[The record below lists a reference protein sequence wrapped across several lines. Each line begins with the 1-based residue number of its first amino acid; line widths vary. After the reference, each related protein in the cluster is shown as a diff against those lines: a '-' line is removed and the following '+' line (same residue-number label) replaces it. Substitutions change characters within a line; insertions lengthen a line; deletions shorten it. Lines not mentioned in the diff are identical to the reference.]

1 MSMKHAILGLL
12 DLAPMSGYDV
22 KKNFDA
28 TIAHF
33 WAGDQS
39 QIYRTLASLVEKGL
53 ARVTVLEQ
61 NGKPNR
67 NVHTITEAGSAE
79 LDRWLRSPLERDV
92 TREPFLARLFFA
104 GRIGEE
110 AVGEL
115 LNERRQLAIA
125 QLTVLEAMRQGGHQ
139 ASSLTARLQLATL
152 DNGITH
158 TRTEL
163 EWLDELEKTL

>member
-12 DLAPMSGYDV
+12 DLTPMTGYDV

-39 QIYRTLASLVEKGL
+39 QIYRTLASLVDKGL
-53 ARVTVLEQ
+53 ARVSVLEQ
-61 NGKPNR
+61 SGKPNR
-67 NVHTITEAGSAE
+67 NVHTITEAGRVE

-104 GRIGEE
+104 GKIGEE
-110 AVGEL
+110 AVGAL
-115 LNERRQLAIA
+115 LDERRQLALA
-125 QLTVLEAMRQGGHQ
+125 QLTALEAMRR
-139 ASSLTARLQLATL
+139 ADLVAPDLRIRMQLATL
-152 DNGITH
+152 DNGIAH

-163 EWLDELEKTL
+163 EWLNELEKTL

>member
-39 QIYRTLASLVEKGL
+39 QIYRTLASLVDLGL
-53 ARVTVLEQ
+53 ARVSTLEQ
-61 NGKPNR
+61 SGKPNR
-67 NVHTITEAGSAE
+67 NVHTITEAGRDE
-79 LDRWLRSPLERDV
+79 LDRWLQSPLERDV

-110 AVGEL
+110 AVRAL
-115 LNERRQLAIA
+115 LNERRQVAVA
-125 QLTVLEAMRQGGHQ
+125 RLTALEAMRRDD
-139 ASSLTARLQLATL
+139 LTAPDLRVRMQLATL
-152 DNGITH
+152 DNGIAH
-158 TRTEL
+158 IRTEL
-163 EWLDELEKTL
+163 EWLEELEKTL

>member
-1 MSMKHAILGLL
+1 MKHAILGLL
-12 DLAPMSGYDV
+12 DLTPMTGYDV

-39 QIYRTLASLVEKGL
+39 QIYRTLASLVDKGL
-53 ARVTVLEQ
+53 AQVSVFEQ
-61 NGKPNR
+61 VGKPNR
-67 NVHTITEAGSAE
+67 NVHSITEVGRDE

-104 GRIGEE
+104 GKIGEE
-110 AVGEL
+110 AVGAL
-115 LNERRQLAIA
+115 LDERRQLALA
-125 QLTVLEAMRQGGHQ
+125 QLTALEAMRR
-139 ASSLTARLQLATL
+139 ADLVAPDLRIRMQLATL
-152 DNGITH
+152 DNGIAH

-163 EWLDELEKTL
+163 EWLNELEKTL

>member
-12 DLAPMSGYDV
+12 DIAPMSGYDV

-28 TIAHF
+28 TITHF

-39 QIYRTLASLVEKGL
+39 QIYRTLTSIVKEGL
-53 ARVTVLEQ
+53 AEVSTVEQ

-67 NVHTITEAGSAE
+67 NVHTITDAGRAE
-79 LDRWLRSPLERDV
+79 LDHWLRSPLEREAS
-92 TREPFLARLFFA
+92 REPFLARLFFA
-104 GRIGEE
+104 GRLGKD
-110 AVGEL
+110 AVSAL
-115 LNERRQLAIA
+115 LAERRQLAVT
-125 QLTVLEAMRQGGHQ
+125 QLAALEAMSRNDS
-139 ASSLTARLQLATL
+139 ATADLPTRLRLATL
-152 DNGITH
+152 DNGIAH

>member
-1 MSMKHAILGLL
+1 MKHAILGLL
-12 DLAPMSGYDV
+12 DLAPMTGYDV

-39 QIYRTLASLVEKGL
+39 QIYRTLASLVDKGL
-53 ARVTVLEQ
+53 AEVSTLEQ
-61 NGKPNR
+61 VGKPNR
-67 NVHTITEAGSAE
+67 NVHSITEAGRDE
-79 LDRWLRSPLERDV
+79 LDRWLRSPLAADV

-110 AVGEL
+110 AVGAL
-115 LNERRQLAIA
+115 LNERRQLAQA
-125 QLTVLEAMRQGGHQ
+125 QLTALEAMRRDDLA
-139 ASSLTARLQLATL
+139 ASDLRVRMQLATL
-152 DNGITH
+152 DNGIAH